1 MIKNISILLLAI
13 LICGCSTTKK
23 SIVSDSLDAIP
34 VITGSVVN
42 QAAFQKG
49 GSLVL
54 GTFQPGSGAAADD
67 ETDQLSSM
75 IIKGI
80 NETLPGDHTHFSVSD
95 DPKDSDCVLEGF
107 IETYG
112 SDPKASHMKLR
123 KDQTFLSVDGDIW
136 LRMTGEK
143 IFLFQTSMVID
154 LKSQNPNTVA
164 YQIGQAVAHYIGS
177 QNIDGK

>member
-75 IIKGI
+75 LIKGI
-80 NETLPGDHTHFSVSD
+80 KDILPQENTNFTIQAD
-95 DPKDSDCVLEGF
+95 DQKDSDLYLEGY
-107 IETYG
+107 IEDYG
-112 SDPKASHMKLR
+112 RKGRSSH
-123 KDQTFLSVDGDIW
+123 LSIDGEIW
-136 LRMTGEK
+136 LRETGEK
-143 IFLFQTSMVID
+143 IFLFQTSTMID
-154 LKSQNPNTVA
+154 LKKHDPQAVA
-164 YQIGQAVAHYIGS
+164 YQMGVAIAHFIGS
-177 QNIDGK
+177 HKSSS